1 MACPVFAPPTD
12 FLGTILEYVDCQAR
26 TIGAGGYQALAS
38 PGSTFS
44 LILTGL
50 LTLFV
55 ALFGYRMLFGQT
67 PTMRDGVLALVK
79 IGLVLA
85 LATGWPAYRT
95 LFYDVVLDGPTE
107 LAAEIGRPAGLPGTG
122 GGLVDRLELADRA
135 LVQLAIEGVGQIG
148 ALPPPS
154 AGIAPQPWAGFDPFA
169 MGSARVFFLTGAL
182 VALGSVKLI
191 AGLLL
196 ALGPFFLAFLLFD
209 GTRGLFEGWL
219 RVLAGTAL
227 AGLGA
232 AVALGV
238 ELALLEPRL
247 AELLARRAADLPIMG
262 APAELLVITMT
273 FSLALVAILVASARV
288 AFGFRLAPLWR
299 LAPGQRVSALR
310 TEETRLRA
318 TAGEAG
324 AAPADS
330 RRAAAIADAVASTQ
344 RREAA
349 RAASEAEA
357 APPVRPHARHALARE
372 LPVLRPVP
380 IGQSF
385 RRRTRSRISASAG
398 RRDRAR

>member
-1 MACPVFAPPTD
+1 MVCPTLAPPTE
-12 FLGTILEYVDCQAR
+12 FLGALLDYIDCQAR
-26 TIGAGGYQALAS
+26 TIGAEGYQALAS

-55 ALFGYRMLFGQT
+55 ALFGYRMLFGRT
-67 PTMRDGVLALVK
+67 PAMRDGVLALVK

-85 LATGWPAYRT
+85 LATGWPAYRI
-95 LFYDVVLDGPTE
+95 LFYDVALDGPTE
-107 LAAEIGRPAGLPGTG
+107 LAADIGRPAGLPGAG

-135 LVQLAIEGVGQIG
+135 MVQLAIEGVGQIG

-154 AGIAPQPWAGFDPFA
+154 AGIAPQPWAGFDQFA
-169 MGSARVFFLTGAL
+169 MGTARVFFLTGA
-182 VALGSVKLI
+182 VAALGSVKLV

-219 RVLAGTAL
+219 RVLAGAAL

-232 AVALGV
+232 SVALGV

-247 AELLARRAADLPIMG
+247 AELLARRAADLSIMG
-262 APAELLVITMT
+262 APAELLVITLV
-273 FSLALVAILVASARV
+273 FALALAAILAASARV
-288 AFGFRLAPLWR
+288 AFGFRLPPLWQ
-299 LAPGQRVSALR
+299 LAPGRLASVLR

-318 TAGEAG
+318 AAGEAG
-324 AAPADS
+324 AAAADT

-349 RAASEAEA
+349 RAAAAAEA
-357 APPVRPHARHALARE
+357 GSPVRPAARHALARE
-372 LPVLRPVP
+372 LPVLPPVP

-385 RRRTRSRISASAG
+385 RRRTRSRISVSAG

>member
-1 MACPVFAPPTD
+1 MACPTLAPPTD

-26 TIGAGGYQALAS
+26 TIGAVGYQALAS

-44 LILTGL
+44 LVLTGL

-67 PTMRDGVLALVK
+67 PAMRDGVLALVK

-85 LATGWPAYRT
+85 FATGWSAYRT
-95 LFYDVVLDGPTE
+95 LFFDVALDGPAQ
-107 LAAEIGRPAGLPGTG
+107 LAADIGRPAGLPGTA
-122 GGLVDRLELADRA
+122 GGLVERLELADRA
-135 LVQLAIEGVGQIG
+135 LVQLAIAGPG
-148 ALPPPS
+148 AVLSPIPAS
-154 AGIAPQPWAGFDPFA
+154 AGIPPLPYADFDQRA
-169 MGSARVFFLTGAL
+169 LGNARILFLTGA
-182 VALGSVKLI
+182 VGALGSVKLI
-191 AGLLL
+191 AGLML

-219 RVLAGTAL
+219 RVLAAAALAALGTA
-227 AGLGA
+227 
-232 AVALGV
+232 VVLGV

-247 AELLARRAADLPIMG
+247 AELLARRAARQPIPG
-262 APAELLVITMT
+262 APAELLVITLV
-273 FSLALVAILVASARV
+273 FALALAAILVASARV
-288 AFGFRLAPLWR
+288 AFGFRLPLLWQLAPAR
-299 LAPGQRVSALR
+299 LAQALR
-310 TEETRLRA
+310 AEGTRAGA
-318 TAGEAG
+318 TVREAG
-324 AAPADS
+324 AAASDS

-349 RAASEAEA
+349 RAASAAEAEPA
-357 APPVRPHARHALARE
+357 ARPAARHALARE
-372 LPVLRPVP
+372 LPVLPPVP